1 MRDITKAMKALETEI
16 VELQGLVEATG
27 DTGHFEALSSKRALL
42 ADLLGTRAQG
52 ALVRSRFQ
60 SISQMDTPSKFFF
73 ALERKNGQS
82 RYIHTLRAG
91 DGTELTEPHE
101 IRRRAVQFYSELY
114 ESEYVENDECFD
126 SFCDGMPQISDD
138 DHLELKAPLVGAE
151 LHAALQGMDGGKSP
165 GLDGLPVEF
174 YKTFWKELGQ
184 DLLEVFNESF
194 RDLTLPLSCRRA
206 VITLLP
212 KKGDLTDIK
221 NWRPVSL
228 LCTDY
233 KILSKALADR
243 LRRVMDEVLHG
254 VLKAWGLFKKTRM
267 EHSVSLYWL
276 LQEPLIGGSIMDIQD
291 NGLPGLHHVLRSAG
305 VLTLGQ
311 VVDAAGHGL
320 MNTAALAARIGLR
333 SVRYAQAMLNGWTER
348 LTDADNELLRLYWEE
363 EETPDEEDPF
373 PDLGLLMNLED
384 CSGYKRNNA
393 VKWKLLNFIVGEAK
407 LSIYL
412 TRRNKMEV
420 HSKLRKG
427 KLGLASYFHTKGV
440 SLSWGKR
447 GEGHA
452 AAAAGLMA
460 IVSVEEGS
468 FLFEGEIHVSRP
480 VPDDGDL
487 KPKRDFLWERF
498 LAGVTPRQ
506 VNGRQRT
513 QQHNET
519 KYTGLPDPIPPPGSS
534 PVLQYTR
541 PSITADILH
550 TSSYFYYP
558 DPPPF
563 KLRRIY
569 TATGSR
575 TPTDPSA
582 DPWSR
587 CGVFFTAHLNK
598 KEDLTLV
605 RHDARRRPHPSHRF
619 TIAYKCAV
627 VGPLLRMSGPHRFF
641 TASGGEIF
649 HN

>member
-73 ALERKNGQS
+73 ALEKKNGQS

-138 DHLELKAPLVGAE
+138 DHLELKAPL
-151 LHAALQGMDGGKSP
+151 
-165 GLDGLPVEF
+165 
-174 YKTFWKELGQ
+174 
-184 DLLEVFNESF
+184 
-194 RDLTLPLSCRRA
+194 
-206 VITLLP
+206 
-212 KKGDLTDIK
+212 
-221 NWRPVSL
+221 
-228 LCTDY
+228 
-233 KILSKALADR
+233 
-243 LRRVMDEVLHG
+243 G

-276 LQEPLIGGSIMDIQD
+276 LQEPLIGGSRMDIQD

-305 VLTLGQ
+305 VLTLRQ

-373 PDLGLLMNLED
+373 QDLGLLMNLED

-412 TRRNKMEV
+412 TRRNKMEECRDERYCV
-420 HSKLRKG
+420 KMNYDR
-427 KLGLASYFHTKGV
+427 
-440 SLSWGKR
+440 
-447 GEGHA
+447 
-452 AAAAGLMA
+452 
-460 IVSVEEGS
+460 
-468 FLFEGEIHVSRP
+468 LFQS
-480 VPDDGDL
+480 
-487 KPKRDFLWERF
+487 
-498 LAGVTPRQ
+498 
-506 VNGRQRT
+506 
-513 QQHNET
+513 
-519 KYTGLPDPIPPPGSS
+519 
-534 PVLQYTR
+534 
-541 PSITADILH
+541 
-550 TSSYFYYP
+550 
-558 DPPPF
+558 
-563 KLRRIY
+563 
-569 TATGSR
+569 
-575 TPTDPSA
+575 
-582 DPWSR
+582 
-587 CGVFFTAHLNK
+587 
-598 KEDLTLV
+598 
-605 RHDARRRPHPSHRF
+605 
-619 TIAYKCAV
+619 
-627 VGPLLRMSGPHRFF
+627 
-641 TASGGEIF
+641 SGGRPGIRENSVAQFSVNPEISSF
-649 HN
+649 HLTKSWQGL

>member
-52 ALVRSRFQ
+52 AL
-60 SISQMDTPSKFFF
+60 
-73 ALERKNGQS
+73 KNGQS

-151 LHAALQGMDGGKSP
+151 LHVALQGMDGGKSP

-184 DLLEVFNESF
+184 DLLEVLNESF

-305 VLTLGQ
+305 VLTLRQ

-373 PDLGLLMNLED
+373 QDLGLLMNLED
-384 CSGYKRNNA
+384 CSG
-393 VKWKLLNFIVGEAK
+393 VLLNRPDG
-407 LSIYL
+407 
-412 TRRNKMEV
+412 
-420 HSKLRKG
+420 KLRG
-427 KLGLASYFHTKGV
+427 S
-440 SLSWGKR
+440 
-447 GEGHA
+447 GEHALPRQEQKA
-452 AAAAGLMA
+452 AAAAAATAAAASPPEGLRDDGRDGRTDA
-460 IVSVEEGS
+460 AEDHEVFGAVAYGVEEGPQA
-468 FLFEGEIHVSRP
+468 L
-480 VPDDGDL
+480 
-487 KPKRDFLWERF
+487 
-498 LAGVTPRQ
+498 GVVTLQ
-506 VNGRQRT
+506 
-513 QQHNET
+513 
-519 KYTGLPDPIPPPGSS
+519 TGK
-534 PVLQYTR
+534 T
-541 PSITADILH
+541 T
-550 TSSYFYYP
+550 
-558 DPPPF
+558 
-563 KLRRIY
+563 
-569 TATGSR
+569 
-575 TPTDPSA
+575 
-582 DPWSR
+582 
-587 CGVFFTAHLNK
+587 
-598 KEDLTLV
+598 
-605 RHDARRRPHPSHRF
+605 
-619 TIAYKCAV
+619 
-627 VGPLLRMSGPHRFF
+627 
-641 TASGGEIF
+641 
-649 HN
+649 

>member
-73 ALERKNGQS
+73 ALEKKNGQS

-276 LQEPLIGGSIMDIQD
+276 LQEPLIGGSRMDIQD

-305 VLTLGQ
+305 VLTLRQ

-373 PDLGLLMNLED
+373 QDLGLLMNLED

-412 TRRNKMEV
+412 TRRNKMEGSGV
-420 HSKLRKG
+420 CDDVITVPVLYQEVDQVQGGVVGRAHREVQRRLP
-427 KLGLASYFHTKGV
+427 GLLQGATWTRASRSRDCTASHRYTILATADEHVF
-440 SLSWGKR
+440 LEKR
-447 GEGHA
+447 WSTYLE
-452 AAAAGLMA
+452 LMN
-460 IVSVEEGS
+460 S
-468 FLFEGEIHVSRP
+468 FLAVLRGRGHRSVTKATS
-480 VPDDGDL
+480 
-487 KPKRDFLWERF
+487 ERID
-498 LAGVTPRQ
+498 R
-506 VNGRQRT
+506 
-513 QQHNET
+513 
-519 KYTGLPDPIPPPGSS
+519 
-534 PVLQYTR
+534 
-541 PSITADILH
+541 
-550 TSSYFYYP
+550 
-558 DPPPF
+558 
-563 KLRRIY
+563 
-569 TATGSR
+569 
-575 TPTDPSA
+575 
-582 DPWSR
+582 
-587 CGVFFTAHLNK
+587 
-598 KEDLTLV
+598 
-605 RHDARRRPHPSHRF
+605 
-619 TIAYKCAV
+619 
-627 VGPLLRMSGPHRFF
+627 
-641 TASGGEIF
+641 
-649 HN
+649 